1 MENFG
6 TNEKP
11 LSLSEKERIKLF
23 LKNDPHVPAKLV
35 EQVVSA
41 ET

>member
-1 MENFG
+1 MEIFG

-11 LSLSEKERIKLF
+11 LSLSEKQKIKQF
-23 LKNDPHVPAKLV
+23 LKYDSHVPAKLV

-41 ET
+41 ER